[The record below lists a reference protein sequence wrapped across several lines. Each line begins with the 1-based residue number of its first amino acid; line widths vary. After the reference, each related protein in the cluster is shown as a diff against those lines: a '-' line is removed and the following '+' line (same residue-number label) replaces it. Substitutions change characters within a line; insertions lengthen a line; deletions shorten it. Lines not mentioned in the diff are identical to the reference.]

1 MRHDETL
8 ESRAASGD
16 REAFGRLIQAGKA
29 DLYRFVRRYVGDADE
44 AYDLVQ
50 EAYASAWVAIRRY
63 DPARPFEAW
72 LRTIAINKCRDW
84 SRRRKVRRWLTSAV
98 PLDGVEA
105 ASVRQDEPAPDDAVA
120 SRELLDALD
129 RAVVALPSRLKEPL
143 LLTAIDEMS
152 QAQAAAVLGV
162 TVKTIETRVA
172 RARCRLAQALAPP
185 ARRLRHRAVPACG
198 GVSRGGGR
206 PRA

>member
-1 MRHDETL
+1 MRLDETL

-172 RARCRLAQALAPP
+172 RARCRLAQALAP
-185 ARRLRHRAVPACG
+185 LRDA
-198 GVSRGGGR
+198 
-206 PRA
+206 